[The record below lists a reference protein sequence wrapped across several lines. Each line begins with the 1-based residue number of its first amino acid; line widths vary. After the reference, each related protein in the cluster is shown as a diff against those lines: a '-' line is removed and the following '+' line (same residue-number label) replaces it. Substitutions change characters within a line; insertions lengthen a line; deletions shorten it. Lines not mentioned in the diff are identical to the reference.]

1 MGSFF
6 LYDTNAQGQKVLL
19 SLKNVY
25 HWDDRIS
32 GVSNICP
39 DKSGLDVKIKSEAI
53 IDYAK
58 YGTIE
63 IKR

>member
-1 MGSFF
+1 MTEFRAF
-6 LYDTNAQGQKVLL
+6 P
-19 SLKNVY
+19 
-25 HWDDRIS
+25 
-32 GVSNICP
+32 NICP